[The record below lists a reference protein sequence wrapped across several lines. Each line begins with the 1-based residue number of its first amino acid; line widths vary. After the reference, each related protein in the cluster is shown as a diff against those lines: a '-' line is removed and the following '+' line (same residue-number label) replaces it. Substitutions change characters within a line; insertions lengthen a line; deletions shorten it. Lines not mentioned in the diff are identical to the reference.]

1 MASIL
6 EFKNV
11 SYSYLDGKS
20 TVSILSQCHFTF
32 EEGKVY
38 AIVGTSGSGKTTAI
52 ALAGGLDQPNTGEIY
67 YENENLQK
75 IGLTNYRKKDVAIV
89 FQSYNLIYYMNAYEN
104 VLNAMNIAKM
114 NINSPKTY
122 ILDILKNLG
131 LDESQCMRDI
141 RKLSRRQQQRV
152 AIGRAIAKDTKLI
165 LADEPTGNLDEKN
178 AKEILKIFLDL
189 AHLKQKCVL
198 IVTHSNT
205 LADQCDVKLKIQDG
219 QFIVVN

>member
-38 AIVGTSGSGKTTAI
+38 AIVGPSGSGKTTAI
-52 ALAGGLDQPNTGEIY
+52 ALADGLGQPNTGEIY

-75 IGLTNYRKKDVAIV
+75 IGLTNYWKKDVAIV
-89 FQSYNLIYYMNAYEN
+89 FQSYNLIYYMNTYEN
-104 VLNAMNIAKM
+104 ALNAMNIAKM

-141 RKLSRRQQQRV
+141 RKLSGGQQQRV
-152 AIGRAIAKDTKLI
+152 AIGRAVAKDTKLI

-198 IVTHSNT
+198 IVTHSNA

>member
-38 AIVGTSGSGKTTAI
+38 AIVGPSGSGKTTAI

-141 RKLSRRQQQRV
+141 RKLSGGQQRV

-165 LADEPTGNLDEKN
+165 LADEPTRNLEEKN

>member
-52 ALAGGLDQPNTGEIY
+52 ALAGGLDQPHTGEIC
-67 YENENLQK
+67 YENQNIQT

-141 RKLSRRQQQRV
+141 RKLSGGQQQRV

-178 AKEILKIFLDL
+178 AKEILKIFLDS

>member
-6 EFKNV
+6 EFKNM

-38 AIVGTSGSGKTTAI
+38 AIVGPSGSGKTTAI
-52 ALAGGLDQPNTGEIY
+52 VLAGGLDQPNTGEIY

-104 VLNAMNIAKM
+104 VLNAVNIANM
-114 NINSPKTY
+114 NINSSKTY

-141 RKLSRRQQQRV
+141 RKLSGGQQRV

-205 LADQCDVKLKIQDG
+205 LADQCDVKLKIQYG